1 LPGDFAK
8 EFIKAM
14 GCLTNVLSVNPDD
27 KTAQLY
33 IERCARFIVQGVPE
47 DWQGIEV
54 MENK

>member
-1 LPGDFAK
+1 
-8 EFIKAM
+8 M